1 MKILVTGASGFIGR
15 NTCRMLK
22 DEGHA
27 VVGVD
32 IRPSVLPIVHYQ
44 EDITDGEAIRRIFEQ
59 EEPDA
64 VLHLAAQI
72 SVPDSVEDPIFDM
85 EQNIRGSLMVF
96 EAARRTGTKRVV
108 FSSSAAVYG
117 DTPIPPIRED
127 APLEPT
133 SPYGLS
139 KLAVEQYLSLFY
151 SKYFSYGILRYGNAY
166 GPNQDVEHGG
176 VLTKFIH
183 GIKTNNEVTIFGD
196 GNQKRDFIHIDD
208 LGRANILALTSH
220 ENFIVNIGC
229 SVPTTVLELV
239 RIMEELL
246 GRKIEVQYR
255 PPRAGDIEESY
266 FDVTRA
272 KQVLKWQPTIAIQDG
287 IRALLKQNELL

>member
-15 NTCRMLK
+15 NTCHMLK
-22 DEGHA
+22 EEGHE

-32 IRPSVLPIVHYQ
+32 VRPSTLPIQHYQ
-44 EDITDGEAIRRIFEQ
+44 QDITDGEAIRRIFEQ
-59 EEPDA
+59 ERPEA

-72 SVPDSVEDPIFDM
+72 SVPDSVDDPMFDM
-85 EQNIRGSLMVF
+85 EQNIRGSLAVF

-117 DTPIPPIRED
+117 DAPIPPIRED
-127 APLEPT
+127 ASLEPT

-166 GPNQDVEHGG
+166 GPNQQVEHGG

-183 GIKTNNEVTIFGD
+183 GIKTKNEVTIFGD
-196 GNQKRDFIHIDD
+196 GRQKRDFIHIDD
-208 LGRANILALTSH
+208 LGRANILALMSR
-220 ENFIVNIGC
+220 ENFIVNVGC

-246 GRKIEVQYR
+246 GRTIDVQYL
-255 PPRAGDIEESY
+255 PPRQGDIEESY
-266 FDVTRA
+266 FDVTKAR
-272 KQVLKWQPTIAIQDG
+272 QVLNWQPTITIRDG
-287 IRALLKQNELL
+287 IRSLLKQNGLL